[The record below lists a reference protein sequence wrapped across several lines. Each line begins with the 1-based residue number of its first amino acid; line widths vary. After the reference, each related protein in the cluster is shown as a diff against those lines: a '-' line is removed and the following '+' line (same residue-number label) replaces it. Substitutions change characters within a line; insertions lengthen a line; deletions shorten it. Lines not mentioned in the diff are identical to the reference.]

1 MLRYRNRSS
10 NASDLRQYPLPK
22 WTSSPCK
29 SCTTTS
35 VIAGE
40 LDSVSN
46 VNSVFNRC
54 ICELALCSYKTLL
67 QVGRWWIGLWI
78 FFIVLLSL
86 MENFLPN
93 LVDLDKL
100 LEIVI
105 RNLDGDVAV
114 LLAKCFLLW
123 GAGMIYV
130 LMLWCSLSKGCL
142 NIILPY
148 MVRWALLASI
158 LSPKSI
164 STLFFL
170 QRVWEIWTWK
180 LQLAFKRSVVLCV
193 SFFLFFFINA

>member
-1 MLRYRNRSS
+1 MRVPSTDSTAMLRYRNRSS

-22 WTSSPCK
+22 LTSSPCN

-54 ICELALCSYKTLL
+54 ICKLALCSYKTLL

-105 RNLDGDVAV
+105 RKPDGDVAV

-130 LMLWCSLSKGCL
+130 LML
-142 NIILPY
+142 
-148 MVRWALLASI
+148 
-158 LSPKSI
+158 
-164 STLFFL
+164 
-170 QRVWEIWTWK
+170 
-180 LQLAFKRSVVLCV
+180 
-193 SFFLFFFINA
+193 